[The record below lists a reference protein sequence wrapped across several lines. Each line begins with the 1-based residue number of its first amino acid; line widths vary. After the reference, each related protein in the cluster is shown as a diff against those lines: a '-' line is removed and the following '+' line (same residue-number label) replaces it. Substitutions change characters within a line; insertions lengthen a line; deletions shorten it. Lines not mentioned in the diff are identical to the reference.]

1 MLSGVA
7 KHRNNDGV
15 AIRGS
20 AMVFVVIAEVFFFR
34 VAIPSNKKRCAF
46 VLADQRCVTTKE
58 LSARS

>member
-20 AMVFVVIAEVFFFR
+20 ALVFVVIAEVFSFDELHT
-34 VAIPSNKKRCAF
+34 IYIISNKK
-46 VLADQRCVTTKE
+46 
-58 LSARS
+58 